1 MLETHHLCIHNA
13 SIQNNCSCRG
23 GLSPTHSK
31 GHNRRSTCGLGLK
44 SQEGQKAMLGQNP
57 EATGGC
63 IALSFREQMLLS
75 FSAAAYIVLSTIAIW
90 IRATM
95 ATEVDTLILV
105 ALQKKRARSV
115 YTGRDCLRL
124 GCLGLNGGKEKGN
137 KLRCRKNQAV
147 RIAILSKLRL

>member
-1 MLETHHLCIHNA
+1 
-13 SIQNNCSCRG
+13 
-23 GLSPTHSK
+23 
-31 GHNRRSTCGLGLK
+31 
-44 SQEGQKAMLGQNP
+44 
-57 EATGGC
+57 
-63 IALSFREQMLLS
+63 
-75 FSAAAYIVLSTIAIW
+75 
-90 IRATM
+90 M

-147 RIAILSKLRL
+147 RIAILSKLRLEQSLTK